1 MLSPK
6 TIEIVKQT
14 VPFLREHRE
23 QITTLFYEQM
33 FQEHPE
39 LYNIFNITHQK
50 EKSQPRAL
58 ADTVYAAA
66 ANIDDLSSILPVV
79 KRIAY
84 KHRSIGVQPDQYP
97 IVGKHLLA
105 AIKEVLGDAATD
117 EILNAWKETYQV
129 LADVFIEV
137 EKDMYKQANE
147 QAGWQ
152 LFRDFLVVKKVK
164 ESDVI
169 TSFYLQPT
177 DGEKL
182 APFQP
187 GQYTSV
193 KVHVPGQPYE
203 QIRQYSLSASP
214 HSDTYRI
221 SVKREEGRNGHPEGL
236 ISSYLHDHIKEG
248 SILPITP
255 PAGDFVLDQE
265 IDTPVVLLAGGVG
278 ITPLMSMF
286 ETLLK
291 TQPQRP
297 VTLIHATINGSVQA
311 FKKQI
316 EQASQ
321 LPQVNIHFCYEQPT
335 EQDELHPLFSKKG
348 YIDEEWLR
356 TIVPTV
362 EADFYFCGPVPFMRA
377 VKQALENMEVA
388 PERIH
393 YEFFGPALQIESE
406 AVQN

>member
-6 TIEIVKQT
+6 TIAIVKQT
-14 VPFLREHRE
+14 VPFLRENRE
-23 QITTLFYEQM
+23 QITTLFYENM

-66 ANIDDLSSILPVV
+66 ANIEDLSSIMPVV
-79 KRIAY
+79 QRIAY
-84 KHRSIGVQPDQYP
+84 KHRSVGVQPDQYP

-105 AIKEVLGDAATD
+105 AIKEVLGEAATD
-117 EILNAWKETYQV
+117 EILQAWEETYQV
-129 LADVFIEV
+129 LADVFIQV
-137 EKDMYKQANE
+137 EKEMYTQAGE

-152 LFRDFLVVKKVK
+152 LFRDFLVVKKEK

-169 TSFYLQPT
+169 TSFYLQPK
-177 DGEKL
+177 DGGKL

-187 GQYTSV
+187 GQYVSV
-193 KVHVPGQPYE
+193 KIQVPGQPYE
-203 QIRQYSLSASP
+203 QIRQYSLSAAP
-214 HSDTYRI
+214 NSDTYRI
-221 SVKREEGRNGHPEGL
+221 SVKKESGRNGHPDGL
-236 ISSYLHDHIKEG
+236 ISTYLHEQIEEG
-248 SILPITP
+248 SILPLTP

-265 IDTPVVLLAGGVG
+265 TDLPVVLIAGGVG

-286 ETLLK
+286 ESLIQ
-291 TQPQRP
+291 TQPNRP
-297 VTLIHATINGSVQA
+297 VTLVHATIDGNVQA

-321 LPQVNIHFCYEQPT
+321 LPQVKVHFCYEQPT
-335 EQDELHPLFSKKG
+335 QQDELHPLFSKKG
-348 YIDEEWLR
+348 YVDEKWLR
-356 TIVPTV
+356 TIVSTL
-362 EADFYFCGPVPFMRA
+362 EADFYFCGPVPFMKV
-377 VKQALENMEVA
+377 VKQALEAMEIA

-393 YEFFGPALQIESE
+393 YEFFGPAMQIESK
-406 AVQN
+406 N